1 MLTGSLV
8 SRRYF
13 EETLNLHRSRED
25 SWKGRGFSNLYLLE
39 PDMPNDARISISASK
54 ISSQRSDS
62 HPLVT
67 IALFSGVGLLA
78 SLTAIL
84 CGVQVAWF

>member
-1 MLTGSLV
+1 
-8 SRRYF
+8 
-13 EETLNLHRSRED
+13 
-25 SWKGRGFSNLYLLE
+25 
-39 PDMPNDARISISASK
+39 MPNGARISIPASK
-54 ISSQRSDS
+54 ISSQKSNS

-84 CGVQVAWF
+84 CGVQIAWY